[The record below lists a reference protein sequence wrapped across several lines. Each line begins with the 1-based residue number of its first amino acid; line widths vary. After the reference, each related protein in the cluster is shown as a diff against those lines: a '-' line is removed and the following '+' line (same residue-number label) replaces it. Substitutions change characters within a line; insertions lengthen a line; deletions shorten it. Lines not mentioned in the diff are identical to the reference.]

1 MYALVQLLIV
11 LLRLKI
17 TDVQRIQ
24 FRIKMFHWLET
35 TSDDCRYR
43 KSFNHTVSEFSTIVM
58 CFQLSFDNEHHEGH
72 EVLRKSSYNTAS
84 YQEL

>member
-11 LLRLKI
+11 LPRLKI
-17 TDVQRIQ
+17 TDVQQ
-24 FRIKMFHWLET
+24 FRIKIFHWLET

-43 KSFNHTVSEFSTIVM
+43 KLFNHTVSEFSTIVM
-58 CFQLSFDNEHHEGH
+58 CFQLSFNNEHHELN